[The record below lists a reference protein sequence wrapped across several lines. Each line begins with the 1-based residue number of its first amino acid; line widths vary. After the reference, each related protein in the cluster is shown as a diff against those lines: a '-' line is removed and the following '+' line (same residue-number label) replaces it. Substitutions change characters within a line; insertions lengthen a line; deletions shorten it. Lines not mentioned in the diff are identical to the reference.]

1 MKREKNEQK
10 KLVVWVT
17 RYANDC
23 IVSFL
28 FINTE
33 LVLSLMHVVLQYVQV
48 NSAAREHETELL
60 REQWIA
66 EMDTVK
72 VEI

>member
-1 MKREKNEQK
+1 M
-10 KLVVWVT
+10 WVT

-33 LVLSLMHVVLQYVQV
+33 LVLSLMHVVLQQYGQM
-48 NSAAREHETELL
+48 NSAAKQQETELL
-60 REQWIA
+60 QEQWNA
-66 EMDTVK
+66 EMDIVK

>member
-33 LVLSLMHVVLQYVQV
+33 LVLSLMHVVLQYGQM
-48 NSAAREHETELL
+48 NSAAKQQETELL
-60 REQWIA
+60 QEQLTA
-66 EMDTVK
+66 EMDIVK